1 MSKLMSAVVK
11 SEPKAGVEIREVPV
25 PAIAPADVLVKVKV
39 ASICGTDL
47 HIYNWDPWAQGRIAP
62 PLIPGHEFCGHV
74 AAIGSEVTSVKE
86 GDFVSAEMHVACA
99 KCLQCRTGQGHI
111 CQNVKII
118 GIDRDGAFADYVVIP
133 ESNIWK
139 LDPAIP
145 HEYASILD
153 PLGNAVHAAL
163 SGDLAAKTVAITG
176 CGPIGLFAIAVAR
189 ACGAAQVFAIEVN
202 EYRRNIARQMNA
214 DLVLDPATEDVR
226 AIVRQHTGGYGVDVL
241 LEMAGHK
248 DAVKLG
254 FDILRTGGRVSL
266 LGIPARPLE
275 LDLARDIIFKGATVL
290 GINGRRM
297 FETWYQMTALLKA
310 GKLELHPVITN
321 RLPISEFRQGMEL
334 LNSGKASKILLY
346 TGAVDSAF

>member
-11 SEPKAGVEIREVPV
+11 SEPKAGVEIREV
-25 PAIAPADVLVKVKV
+25 AIPNMGSGDVLVKVKV

-74 AAIGSEVTSVKE
+74 AAIGRDVTTVKE
-86 GDFVSAEMHVACA
+86 GDFVSAEMHVACG

-111 CQNVKII
+111 CQNVRII
-118 GIDRDGAFADYVVIP
+118 GIDQNGAFADYVVIP

-163 SGDLAAKTVAITG
+163 AGDLAAKTVAITG

-189 ACGAAQVFAIEVN
+189 ACGAAQVFALEVN
-202 EYRRNIARQMNA
+202 EYRRNIAREMKA
-214 DLVLDPATEDVR
+214 DLVLDPTTEDVR
-226 AIVRQHTGGYGVDVL
+226 RIVADHTQGYGVDVL
-241 LEMAGHK
+241 LEMAGHR
-248 DAVKLG
+248 DAIKLG

-266 LGIPARPLE
+266 LGIPSRPFE
-275 LDLARDIIFKGATVL
+275 LDFARDIIFKGATVL
-290 GINGRRM
+290 GINGRKL

-310 GKLELHPVITN
+310 GKLDLHPVITN
-321 RLPISEFRQGMEL
+321 RLPISEFDKGMEL

-346 TGAVDSAF
+346 TGAIDGAI

>member
-25 PAIAPADVLVKVKV
+25 PAIGATDVLVRVKV

-47 HIYNWDPWAQGRIAP
+47 HIYNWDPWAQGRIVP

-74 AAIGSEVTSVKE
+74 AAVGSEVTSVKE
-86 GDFVSAEMHVACA
+86 GDFVSAEMHVACG
-99 KCLQCRTGQGHI
+99 KCLQCRTGQAHI
-111 CQNVKII
+111 CQSVKII
-118 GIDRDGAFADYVVIP
+118 GIDQNGAFADYVAIP
-133 ESNIWK
+133 ELNIWK

-145 HEYASILD
+145 QEYASILD

-163 SGDLAAKTVAITG
+163 AGDLAGKSVAITG

-189 ACGAAQVFAIEVN
+189 ACGAAQVFAIEIN
-202 EYRRNIARQMNA
+202 QYRRNIALQMKA

-226 AIVRQHTGGYGVDVL
+226 TIVRDHTNGYGVDVL
-241 LEMAGHK
+241 LEMAGHR
-248 DAVKLG
+248 DAVRLG

-266 LGIPARPLE
+266 LGIASRPME

-290 GINGRRM
+290 GINGRKV

-321 RLPISEFRQGMEL
+321 RLPISDFSKGMDL

-346 TGAVDSAF
+346 TDGSGAL